1 MSGLTPGVTLR
12 KTFISASSPNA
23 TDELDCSPEKSV
35 EWASMSR
42 SWPGSRWNMR
52 SPRTSDGG
60 AGATPCRAN
69 AASHSAI
76 AWRSCSA
83 S

>member
-52 SPRTSDGG
+52 SPRTSTAASVD
-60 AGATPCRAN
+60 AVRAN

-76 AWRSCSA
+76 AWRSCRA